1 MPPRAASG
9 YGAVWLRA
17 RCLRREYFAKSIAF
31 RAGLGR
37 GRCQAVRSVPISLRR
52 SQPEKLSIAITIS
65 TIRIM

>member
-9 YGAVWLRA
+9 YGAVWRRA
-17 RCLRREYFAKSIAF
+17 RCLRREYFEKSNSTGA
-31 RAGLGR
+31 RLLLYR
-37 GRCQAVRSVPISLRR
+37 PISLRR